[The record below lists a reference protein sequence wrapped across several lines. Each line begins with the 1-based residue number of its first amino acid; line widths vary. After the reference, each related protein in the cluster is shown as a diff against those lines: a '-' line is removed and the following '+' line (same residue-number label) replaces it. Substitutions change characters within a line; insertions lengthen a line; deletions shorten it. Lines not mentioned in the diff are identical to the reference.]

1 MKIGDIVEVVR
12 DDKVEKGT
20 IGVVTYQQNDF
31 EYLVC
36 FEDTNYKGKL
46 HSGSGR
52 DETNSSWFFLD
63 EKLKVIEQKPLTTH
77 EEIVLFAIQN
87 FKGYAN
93 KTSMKALAEALSM
106 RTRDVRECVEHL
118 TVLGYPIGN
127 LNGYFYIETQEELQ
141 RVIAY
146 QEARL
151 KSTSKRFRAIKKIR
165 LDKGL
170 L

>member
-12 DDKVEKGT
+12 EDDKVEKGT
-20 IGVVTYQQNDF
+20 RGVIIHITHDM

-36 FEDTNYKGKL
+36 FEDTKYKGEL
-46 HSGSGR
+46 HCGRGR
-52 DETNSSWFFLD
+52 DETKSSWFFLD
-63 EKLKVIEQKPLTTH
+63 KDLNVIEQTLTAH

-151 KSTSKRFRAIKKIR
+151 KSTAKRFRAIKKIR